1 MGLIARK
8 LHPEWFQGNFRKRF
22 YFEGWYFK
30 IIDSHSENIYAIIP
44 GIALNKKSNS
54 SHAFIQILNGKTA
67 EYNYIRFPLTEF
79 HSEKDSFFVS
89 IGKNTFSENHI
100 HLDINDTIH
109 LHADLQFTNLSKLK
123 RTFFNPGVMALYT
136 WLPFMETKHGVVSMN
151 HDVNGTF
158 EINNNHIDFTDGK
171 GYIEKDWGTSFPSN
185 WIWMQSNHFEEKQR
199 SFMFSLAKIRYLG
212 IKFTGFLGV
221 LWDKGKI
228 IRFGTYTGA
237 KIRKLEI
244 KPTHVRFEI
253 HLKKE
258 VLEVF
263 AAKNID
269 KSGSTMTAEMMTP
282 NLGEMS
288 AKCMESISSKIKLTH
303 YRKNKGTTTVIFQ
316 DTGINTGLEI
326 MGENQDFF

>member
-1 MGLIARK
+1 MGYFKRK
-8 LHPEWFQGNFRKRF
+8 LHPEWFQGNLRKRF

-30 IIDSHSENIYAIIP
+30 IIDKTSDNIYAIIP
-44 GIALNKKSNS
+44 GIALNKKSQN

-67 EYNYIRFPLTEF
+67 EYHYIRFPLSDF
-79 HSEKDSFFVS
+79 LSENDRFVVR
-89 IGKNTFSENHI
+89 IGSNTFSENHI
-100 HLDINDTIH
+100 HLEIDDEINVR
-109 LHADLQFTNLSKLK
+109 ADLQFSNLVKLR

-151 HDVNGTF
+151 HNVNGFF
-158 EINNNHIDFTDGK
+158 ELDNQRIDFTNGK

-185 WIWMQSNHFEEKQR
+185 WIWMQSNHFEEPNR

-228 IRFGTYTGA
+228 LRFGTYTGA
-237 KIRKLEI
+237 KIRNLEI

-253 HLKKE
+253 HMKKSI
-258 VLEVF
+258 LEVF
-263 AAKNID
+263 AAKSID
-269 KSGSTMTAEMMTP
+269 DSGSTKTAKMMTP
-282 NLGEMS
+282 DQGEMG
-288 AKCMESISSKIKLTH
+288 AKCMESISSTIKLTL
-303 YRKNKGTTTVIFQ
+303 YRKSKGKRIVLFQ

-326 MGENQDFF
+326 MGKNQDFF